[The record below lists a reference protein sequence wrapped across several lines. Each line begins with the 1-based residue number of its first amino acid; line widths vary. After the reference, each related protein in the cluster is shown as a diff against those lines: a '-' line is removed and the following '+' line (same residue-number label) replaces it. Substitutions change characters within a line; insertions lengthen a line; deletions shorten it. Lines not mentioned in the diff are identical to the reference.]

1 MRALD
6 AVRSLA
12 AKPAVVARAFG
23 WSLVNQGLPVL
34 ALVVLAIPLDAWV
47 PWYWFLVIVPFVTLV
62 SLLPIS
68 IGGTGV
74 REVLYVSLFG
84 AVGMRADAA
93 LALSLSVLAAALVWG
108 GVGLAVFAAGRRD
121 DGSFATTE
129 A

>member
-1 MRALD
+1 M
-6 AVRSLA
+6 
-12 AKPAVVARAFG
+12 
-23 WSLVNQGLPVL
+23 
-34 ALVVLAIPLDAWV
+34 
-47 PWYWFLVIVPFVTLV
+47 PFVTLV

-84 AVGMRADAA
+84 AVGMSADVA

-121 DGSFATTE
+121 DPSLARAE